1 MTAPFVLVVTGMA
14 FEARIAAGPH
24 CRVVHGLRGVALEQ
38 EVSAMASRQCM
49 GILSFGVAGGLDPT
63 LAPGDV
69 VLADAVGAPGE
80 HYDTDM
86 TWTRAMHAALPHARI
101 GTAAG
106 ADQPVLS
113 VAAKAALHRGTGAL
127 CVDMESHLA
136 ARMAAACRLPFAAC
150 RVVIDPAARA
160 VPAAAAAGM
169 GEQGKTDV
177 GAVLRGLL
185 RAPGDL
191 PALLRVA
198 SDAAAARGAL
208 RAARLALGD
217 VFGLRDMRSK
227 QADVGTD

>member
-38 EVSAMASRQCM
+38 QVSAMASRQCM

-177 GAVLRGLL
+177 GAVLLGLL